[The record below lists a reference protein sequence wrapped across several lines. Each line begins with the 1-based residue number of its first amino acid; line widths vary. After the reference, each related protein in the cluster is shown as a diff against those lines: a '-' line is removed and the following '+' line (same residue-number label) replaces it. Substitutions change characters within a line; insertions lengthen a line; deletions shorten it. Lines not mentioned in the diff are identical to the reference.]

1 MVAKLVVYNRA
12 PGGPQWYLTA
22 TWNTISP
29 DSFRPS
35 TAQGHLGSTWFDGM
49 RTHAYTLY
57 IYMVYMLCI
66 YIPNNTYIC
75 ILYISVCVRVFFL
88 GGSILWTSLTF
99 LTTDHIWPGRVDAR
113 RIETGLTCHDWWH
126 HRPIQRQGQGGSHPL
141 FLLCWEEPSKFRGS
155 CFQPS
160 DDCKEN
166 HQSQISNIKDEI
178 GWNLTRSHDLPRRI
192 LFQNF

>member
-57 IYMVYMLCI
+57 IYMFYMLCI
-66 YIPNNTYIC
+66 YIYLIIHTYVYC
-75 ILYISVCVRVFFL
+75 IYLCVCVFFL
-88 GGSILWTSLTF
+88 GGSIHWTSLTSWQ
-99 LTTDHIWPGRVDAR
+99 LITSDQEELMPEESKPDSLAM
-113 RIETGLTCHDWWH
+113 TGGIIVRYKGKGKAAAIRFFCCAEKNL
-126 HRPIQRQGQGGSHPL
+126 PNL
-141 FLLCWEEPSKFRGS
+141 EAAVF
-155 CFQPS
+155 
-160 DDCKEN
+160 N
-166 HQSQISNIKDEI
+166 HQTIARKIINRKSP
-178 GWNLTRSHDLPRRI
+178 T
-192 LFQNF
+192 

>member
-1 MVAKLVVYNRA
+1 MYLILERAGMVAKLVVYNRA

-57 IYMVYMLCI
+57 IYMLCIYI

-75 ILYISVCVRVFFL
+75 ILYISVCVCACFFL
-88 GGSILWTSLTF
+88 VVPYSELRWPSWQLITSDQEELMPEESKPDSLAMTGGIIVRYKGKGKAAAIRFFVVLRRTF
-99 LTTDHIWPGRVDAR
+99 
-113 RIETGLTCHDWWH
+113 
-126 HRPIQRQGQGGSHPL
+126 
-141 FLLCWEEPSKFRGS
+141 
-155 CFQPS
+155 
-160 DDCKEN
+160 
-166 HQSQISNIKDEI
+166 QI
-178 GWNLTRSHDLPRRI
+178 
-192 LFQNF
+192 